1 MFKKKK
7 FGQNFLKDKL
17 TLKKIVEI
25 GNINSE
31 SEVIEIGPGDGSLTN
46 EILQKK
52 PKSLFAVEIDK
63 DLKEILNEIKKKNH
77 NFDFTIADAVNFN
90 EEKIFKNNCIIFSN
104 LPYNIST
111 TLLLKWIFLKK
122 WPPFFSRLIL
132 MFQKEV
138 ADRICAKSG
147 EKNFGRLSLVTRAR
161 LETKFHFNVSKDL
174 FNPCPKVDSSV
185 ISFAVNSE
193 TNFNNNELMILSN
206 ITNIIF
212 NKKRKMIGKT
222 LEKLLT
228 LEERK
233 IINYDNIKTKRPED
247 LDFKFYQSLV
257 SLLSNR
263 TKIN

>member
-1 MFKKKK
+1 VFKKK
-7 FGQNFLKDKL
+7 FGQNFLKDKS

-52 PKSLFAVEIDK
+52 PKSLFAIEIDNSLSK
-63 DLKEILNEIKKKNH
+63 ILNEIKKKNH
-77 NFDFTIADAVNFN
+77 NFDFAIADAVHFS
-90 EEKIFKNNCIIFSN
+90 EEKIFKRNCIIMSN

-147 EKNFGRLSLVTRAR
+147 EKNYGRLSLVTKAR
-161 LETKFHFNVSKDL
+161 LETKFHFYVSKNL
-174 FNPCPKVDSSV
+174 FYPSPKVDSCV
-185 ISFAVNSE
+185 VSFTVNSE

-233 IINYDNIKTKRPED
+233 KIDYDNIKTKRPED
-247 LDFKFYQSLV
+247 LDFKFYQYLV
-257 SLLSNR
+257 NLLSNR

>member
-1 MFKKKK
+1 VFKKKK
-7 FGQNFLKDKL
+7 FGQNFLKDKF

-52 PKSLFAVEIDK
+52 PKFLFAVEIDK
-63 DLKEILNEIKKKNH
+63 DLRKILNEIKKKNN
-77 NFDFTIADAVNFN
+77 NFDYTIADAVNFN
-90 EEKIFKNNCIIFSN
+90 EERIFKDKCIIFSN

-122 WPPFFSRLIL
+122 WPPFFSKLIL

-138 ADRICAKSG
+138 ADRICAKTG
-147 EKNFGRLSLVTRAR
+147 EKNYGRLSLITKARFETR
-161 LETKFHFNVSKDL
+161 FHFNVSRDL
-174 FNPCPKVDSSV
+174 FNPSPKVDSSV
-185 ISFAVNSE
+185 VSFAINSE
-193 TNFNNNELMILSN
+193 TNFNNNELIILSN
-206 ITNIIF
+206 ITNTIF
-212 NKKRKMIGKT
+212 SKKRKMIGKT
-222 LEKLLT
+222 LEKLLS

-257 SLLSNR
+257 TILSNR

>member
-1 MFKKKK
+1 VFKKKK

-25 GNINSE
+25 GNVNSE
-31 SEVIEIGPGDGSLTN
+31 SDVIEIGPGDGSLKN
-46 EILQKK
+46 EILKKK
-52 PKSLFAVEIDK
+52 PKSLFAIEIDK
-63 DLKEILNEIKKKNH
+63 ELTEILDKIKKKNH
-77 NFDFTIADAVNFN
+77 NFDFTIADAINFN
-90 EEKIFKNNCIIFSN
+90 EEKIVKNNCIIFSN

-138 ADRICAKSG
+138 AERICAKCG
-147 EKNFGRLSLVTRAR
+147 EKNYGRLSLVTKAR
-161 LETKFHFNVSKDL
+161 LETKFHFNISKDF
-174 FNPCPKVDSSV
+174 FNPTPRVDSSV
-185 ISFAVNSE
+185 VSFSVNSK
-193 TNFNNNELMILSN
+193 TYFNNNELMILSN

-228 LEERK
+228 LEEREK
-233 IINYDNIKTKRPED
+233 IDFDKIKTKRPED
-247 LDFKFYQSLV
+247 LDFGFYQSIV
-257 SLLSNR
+257 GLLS
-263 TKIN
+263 KK

>member
-1 MFKKKK
+1 VFKKKK

-25 GNINSE
+25 GNINSK
-31 SEVIEIGPGDGSLTN
+31 SQVIEIGPGDGSLTN

-52 PKSLFAVEIDK
+52 PKSLFAVEIDQ
-63 DLKEILNEIKKKNH
+63 DLKEILNKIKKKNH

-90 EEKIFKNNCIIFSN
+90 EEKIFKNNCIIFGN

-111 TLLLKWIFLKK
+111 TLLMKWIFIRK
-122 WPPFFSRLIL
+122 WPPFFSKLIL

-138 ADRICAKSG
+138 ADRICAHSG
-147 EKNFGRLSLVTRAR
+147 EKNYGRLSLVTKAR
-161 LETKFHFNVSKDL
+161 LKTKFHFIVSKDL
-174 FNPCPKVDSSV
+174 FNPVPKVDSSV
-185 ISFAVNSE
+185 VSFTINNE
-193 TNFNNNELMILSN
+193 TNFNNNKLMILSN
-206 ITNIIF
+206 ISNIIF

-233 IINYDNIKTKRPED
+233 IINFDNIKTKRPED
-247 LDFKFYQSLV
+247 LDFNFYQTLV
-257 SLLSNR
+257 ALLSNR

>member
-1 MFKKKK
+1 MFKKK
-7 FGQNFLKDKL
+7 FGQNFLKDEL
-17 TLKKIVEI
+17 TLKRIVEI

-31 SEVIEIGPGDGSLTN
+31 SKIIEIGPGDGSLTS

-52 PKSLFAVEIDK
+52 PKSLFAIEIDK
-63 DLKEILNEIKKKNH
+63 DLSRSLNEIKKKNY
-77 NFDFTIADAVNFN
+77 NFDFVIADAVHFN
-90 EEKIFKNNCIIFSN
+90 EEKIFKKDCIIFSN

-111 TLLLKWIFLKK
+111 KLLLKWIFLNK

-138 ADRICAKSG
+138 ADRICARNG
-147 EKNFGRLSLVTRAR
+147 EKNYGRLSLITQAR
-161 LETKFHFNVSKDL
+161 LKKKFHFNVSKNL
-174 FNPCPKVDSSV
+174 FNPPPKVDSSV
-185 ISFAVNSE
+185 VSFEANNK
-193 TNFNNNELMILSN
+193 TNLNKNELVILSN

-212 NKKRKMIGKT
+212 SKKRKMIGKT

>member
-1 MFKKKK
+1 
-7 FGQNFLKDKL
+7 
-17 TLKKIVEI
+17 
-25 GNINSE
+25 
-31 SEVIEIGPGDGSLTN
+31 
-46 EILQKK
+46 LQKK

-63 DLKEILNEIKKKNH
+63 DLNEILNEIKKKNQ
-77 NFDFTIADAVNFN
+77 NFDFTIADAVDFN
-90 EEKIFKNNCIIFSN
+90 EETIFKNNCIIFSN

-111 TLLLKWIFLKK
+111 TLLLKWVFLKK
-122 WPPFFSRLIL
+122 WPPFFSKLIL

-147 EKNFGRLSLVTRAR
+147 EKNYGRLSLVTKAR

-174 FNPCPKVDSSV
+174 FNPVPKVDSSV
-185 ISFAVNSE
+185 VSFTVNSVS
-193 TNFNNNELMILSN
+193 NFNNNELRILSN

-222 LEKLLT
+222 LDKLLT
-228 LEERK
+228 PDERK

-257 SLLSNR
+257 SLLSSR
-263 TKIN
+263 KKIN

>member
-1 MFKKKK
+1 VFKKKK

-17 TLKKIVEI
+17 SLRKIVEI
-25 GNINSE
+25 GNINSK

-63 DLKEILNEIKKKNH
+63 DLNEILNEIKKNNH
-77 NFDFTIADAVNFN
+77 NFDFAIADAVDFN

-104 LPYNIST
+104 LPFNIST
-111 TLLLKWIFLKK
+111 TLLLKWVFLKK
-122 WPPFFSRLIL
+122 WPPFFSKLIL

-147 EKNFGRLSLVTRAR
+147 EKNYGRLSLVTKAR

-174 FNPCPKVDSSV
+174 FNPVPKVDSSV
-185 ISFAVNSE
+185 VSFTVNSVS
-193 TNFNNNELMILSN
+193 NFNNNELRILSN

-222 LEKLLT
+222 LDKLLT
-228 LEERK
+228 PEERK